1 VADKDGDRSLNLED
15 AMSMLAKNIG
25 KMMNPL
31 VGGINMV
38 AMEVIMA
45 MAEEEKVSSAM
56 NVKTLAI

>member
-1 VADKDGDRSLNLED
+1 MADKDGDRSLNLED
-15 AMSMLAKNIG
+15 AMSMLARNIG

-56 NVKTLAI
+56 SVKVLVT